1 MFKFHSVLRI
11 DIHTHSEL
19 YGGFV
24 PKVRESQF
32 SMLILSQGGSI
43 FGDHFQHTFSA
54 KRVSVA
60 WSSRSSV
67 SFVCGLTATNVV
79 TVISPPLFSA
89 AWYRVSSCQRRHE

>member
-43 FGDHFQHTFSA
+43 FGDHFQHFLGEEGECGMEQ
-54 KRVSVA
+54 
-60 WSSRSSV
+60 
-67 SFVCGLTATNVV
+67 SFFCLV
-79 TVISPPLFSA
+79 
-89 AWYRVSSCQRRHE
+89 RR